1 MAYVNEVSHLPP
13 TQLSASGTRHGAS
26 TEYSLTVRIQ
36 RYVVIATKPVHWLQ
50 IRPIVHNLGAPPT
63 IPPNYIWFCVVVQE
77 CSDGQTL
84 TDRHTDAYDQ

>member
-50 IRPIVHNLGAPPT
+50 IRPIVHNLGAPLT
-63 IPPNYIWFCVVVQE
+63 IPPNYIWL
-77 CSDGQTL
+77 CSSAGMQRRTD
-84 TDRHTDAYDQ
+84 TDRQTHRCIWPV